1 MRGSDARSGKQFS
14 YVDLEQRV
22 PPDHPLRAIRTIV
35 NEALTDIGAEFEAIY
50 STIGRPSIAPEKLLR
65 ALLLQLFHGIRSERQ
80 MMERLDFDLSF
91 RWFVGLGIDD
101 PVWDPSTFSKNR
113 ERLLDGEIAARFLA
127 AILERPRVKRL
138 LSTDHFSVDGTLIE
152 TWCSMKSFRPK
163 DEAGG
168 DDLPPDGTGGRNA
181 EVDFRGEKRG
191 NMTHASTTDPDALLY
206 RKSPGTGTKLCYMG
220 HVLMENRNGLVVDA
234 VTTRVS
240 GHAERLA
247 ELEMLDD
254 MIDPDAGRRITLGA
268 DKGYDARDFV
278 AELRERGATPHVAQN
293 QSGRRSA
300 IDGRTTRHP
309 GYATASESGNGSR
322 RCSAGRNPRHAKAR
336 PASVACHASASPSRS
351 PWRPTTSSDCQ
362 SCWRRDDGEH
372 RSTRRQMADR
382 RDRPLAPAS
391 GPLRAGLRPDRRYR
405 PGRHGLRR
413 ARCLA

>member
-1 MRGSDARSGKQFS
+1 MRGSDARSGKLFS

-22 PPDHPLRAIRTIV
+22 PSQYPLRAIRTIV
-35 NEALTDIGAEFEAIY
+35 NEALTDMGAEFEAIY

-152 TWCSMKSFRPK
+152 AWCSMKSFRPK

-168 DDLPPDGTGGRNA
+168 DDLPPGGPGGRNA

-206 RKSPGTGTKLCYMG
+206 RKSPGTGAKLCYMG

-247 ELEMLDD
+247 ALEMLDD

-293 QSGRRSA
+293 QSSRRSA

-309 GYATASESGNGSR
+309 GYAISLRIRKRIEEVFGWTKS
-322 RCSAGRNPRHAKAR
+322 SARQGKTRFRGLPRVRFAFTLT
-336 PASVACHASASPSRS
+336 VAAYNLVRLPKLLE
-351 PWRPTTSSDCQ
+351 T
-362 SCWRRDDGEH
+362 G
-372 RSTRRQMADR
+372 
-382 RDRPLAPAS
+382 
-391 GPLRAGLRPDRRYR
+391 
-405 PGRHGLRR
+405 
-413 ARCLA
+413 